1 MTDHENANANA
12 DSADLIPM
20 DGPDLSAEELQAL
33 REHFDLLAW
42 PADDEPVPAMPAHVA
57 EMIDTAIAHE
67 AGVRSGGV
75 IELGSRKRRRS
86 LTVGMPLVAASAVLL
101 GFAVVGNINSS
112 SETDLVASEVA
123 SDAAPAA
130 ESALRADAPESAPT
144 IVQAGFIPPTKKMR
158 ALDLNVPA
166 DEIPGTVSQLLLTE
180 GIDEP
185 TDLIDMPAEDFA
197 PMGDGMTSD
206 EQMLRK
212 CITTIT
218 KKETSQALLVVRASV
233 DGADVGVV
241 VVPEVMIDMP
251 AMENMTEDEMREVGE
266 AMGETTIYVVKT
278 TCGMP
283 EETNPTL
290 VSFTFSL
297 S

>member
-1 MTDHENANANA
+1 MTDRHPTDDFDE
-12 DSADLIPM
+12 SITDLGTP
-20 DGPDLSAEELQAL
+20 ELTPELTPEQQAAL
-33 REHFDLLAW
+33 DERLDLLAW
-42 PADDEPVPAMPAHVA
+42 PAGDVPPMPADIA

-67 AGVRSGGV
+67 AGLRSGGV

-86 LTVGMPLVAASAVLL
+86 LTVGMPLVAASAALL
-101 GFAVVGNINSS
+101 GFALVGNLGQDSGP
-112 SETDLVASEVA
+112 DFVA
-123 SDAAPAA
+123 SDAVPETST
-130 ESALRADAPESAPT
+130 ESSAMRAFDSAPT
-144 IVQAGFIPPTKKMR
+144 VVQAGFIPPAKKMR

-166 DEIPGTVSQLLLTE
+166 SEVPNTVSQLLLTE

-185 TDLIDMPAEDFA
+185 TDLLGMPAEDFT

-206 EQMLRK
+206 QAVLRD

-218 KKETSQALLVVRASV
+218 KKETSQALLVVRANV

-241 VVPEVMIDMP
+241 VVPEVMVDMP
-251 AMENMTEDEMREVGE
+251 AMENMTEDAMRKVGK
-266 AMGETTIYVVKT
+266 AMGDTTIYVVKT

>member
-1 MTDHENANANA
+1 MTDRNPTDDFDE
-12 DSADLIPM
+12 STT
-20 DGPDLSAEELQAL
+20 ELGTPELTPEQQAAL
-33 REHFDLLAW
+33 DERLDLLAW
-42 PADDEPVPAMPAHVA
+42 PAGDVPPMPADIA

-67 AGVRSGGV
+67 AGLRSGGV

-86 LTVGMPLVAASAVLL
+86 LTVGMPLVAASAALL
-101 GFAVVGNINSS
+101 GFALVGNLGQDSS
-112 SETDLVASEVA
+112 QDFVASEGV
-123 SDAAPAA
+123 SEA
-130 ESALRADAPESAPT
+130 EPQVGDSALRAAVPNSAPT
-144 IVQAGFIPPTKKMR
+144 VVQAGFIPPAKKMR
-158 ALDLNVPA
+158 ALDLDVPA
-166 DEIPGTVSQLLLTE
+166 SEVPDTVSQLLLTE

-185 TDLIDMPAEDFA
+185 TDLLGMPVEDFT

-206 EQMLRK
+206 QAVLRD

-218 KKETSQALLVVRASV
+218 KKETSQALLVVRANV

-241 VVPEVMIDMP
+241 VVPEVMVDMP
-251 AMENMTEDEMREVGE
+251 AMENMTEDAMRKVGK
-266 AMGETTIYVVKT
+266 AMGDTTIYVVKT